1 MSKHPRY
8 NHETD
13 KDDWIAYVNS
23 KAGTKRCNGKML
35 DVEIVKRKNM
45 YHFHE
50 KDEEYLK
57 IIMQFPS
64 DVTTYRDYLH
74 TVILSLSIVMN
85 SMVQMML
92 SLKTIVLFKKQNS

>member
-8 NHETD
+8 NYETD
-13 KDDWIAYVNS
+13 KDDWIAYVNN

-74 TVILSLSIVMN
+74 TVILSIYYYE
-85 SMVQMML
+85 
-92 SLKTIVLFKKQNS
+92 